1 MNLSFLSFYFSAFY
15 VIYDSLL
22 LYEYVF
28 ILGDCDVWPLSLFN
42 CVEFVSTLNVFRGE
56 SCIFEGFVFMFV
68 FVFVFVFEFVF
79 VFGFEFELLKFEL
92 DVVVAVDIAAV
103 VFGFGLWVIV

>member
-28 ILGDCDVWPLSLFN
+28 ILDDCDVWPLSLFSW
-42 CVEFVSTLNVFRGE
+42 VEFVSTLNVLRGE
-56 SCIFEGFVFMFV
+56 SCIFEGFVFA
-68 FVFVFVFEFVF
+68 FVFEFVF
-79 VFGFEFELLKFEL
+79 VFVFVFEFELLKFEL